1 MPLGITRN
9 LQNWRF
15 QDQYVERV
23 MDNAA
28 YTSAHPD
35 DTLVLAGPARVDTVN
50 IGEADGSSIQSLLAI
65 GMLQNVQFGQTKQTQ
80 PVQAIG
86 SGRSFFVSGKAQG
99 QGIMQRLF
107 VNGRNLLR
115 VLYHNA
121 RAAEL
126 PVQLLDD
133 KAANSVESKFY
144 INLDSELYLIP
155 FGLGT
160 IFRTKAHDF
169 VGGFYSELTMIS
181 NYSVSFQAGA
191 NMIAE
196 QVQFMFDRLMPFGED
211 SLVTTDVPRGTLD
224 AVIGFIDNTTGD
236 VQQGNT
242 STGQTSGDVGSEFL
256 ASNTVAENLDA

>member
-1 MPLGITRN
+1 MPIGITRN
-9 LQNWRF
+9 LTTWRF
-15 QDQYVERV
+15 QDHYVERV

-35 DTLVLAGPARVDTVN
+35 DTLVLAGPARSDTVLASDTTGIN
-50 IGEADGSSIQSLLAI
+50 SLLAI
-65 GMLQNVQFGQTKQTQ
+65 GMLQNVQFSQQKNTT

-99 QGIMQRLF
+99 QGSMQRLF

-121 RAAEL
+121 KTQDL
-126 PVQLLDD
+126 PVEEFDD
-133 KAANSVESKFY
+133 KPAFSVQSKYY
-144 INLDSELYLIP
+144 INLDSELYLVP

-169 VGGFYSELTMIS
+169 VGGFYAELTMIS
-181 NYSVSFQAGA
+181 QYTVSFQAGA

-196 QVQFMFDRLMPFGED
+196 QVVFMFDRLMPFGED
-211 SLVTTDVPRGTLD
+211 TANLPGVPKATLD
-224 AVIGFIDNTTGD
+224 EVLGFVDAIDQDIIT
-236 VQQGNT
+236 
-242 STGQTSGDVGSEFL
+242 
-256 ASNTVAENLDA
+256 ENLVDAEVATFSG

>member
-1 MPLGITRN
+1 MALGITRN
-9 LQNWRF
+9 LTTWRF
-15 QDQYVERV
+15 QDHYVERV

-35 DTLVLAGPARVDTVN
+35 DTLVLAGPARLDTAQVA
-50 IGEADGSSIQSLLAI
+50 EADGSSIRSLLAI

-126 PVQLLDD
+126 PVNLLDD
-133 KAANSVESKFY
+133 KAANSLEAKFY

-169 VGGFYSELTMIS
+169 VGGFYSELTMIN

-211 SLVTTDVPRGTLD
+211 TTVTTDVPRGTLD
-224 AVIGFIDNTTGD
+224 AVLGFIDNTTGD
-236 VQQGNT
+236 VGQGNT
-242 STGQTSGDVGSEFL
+242 SSGETAGDVGAEFL
-256 ASNTVAENLDA
+256 TSATVEDNFGA

>member
-9 LQNWRF
+9 LESWRF

-35 DTLVLAGPARVDTVN
+35 DTLVLAGPARIDTVDTGN
-50 IGEADGSSIQSLLAI
+50 TSGSSIQSLLAI
-65 GMLQNVQFGQTKQTQ
+65 GMLQNVSFFQNKNTT

-99 QGIMQRLF
+99 QGTMQRLF
-107 VNGRNLLR
+107 VNGRNMLR

-121 RAAEL
+121 RTKGL
-126 PVQLLDD
+126 PVEQLDD
-133 KAANSVESKFY
+133 PAARSVQSKYY
-144 INLDSELYLIP
+144 INLDSELYLVP

-181 NYSVSFQAGA
+181 QYTVSFQAGA

-196 QVQFMFDRLMPFGED
+196 QVTFMFDRLMPFGED
-211 SLVTTDVPRGTLD
+211 TIVRTLVSRSTLD
-224 AVIGFIDNTTGD
+224 SVIGFVDATDDNTT
-236 VQQGNT
+236 N
-242 STGQTSGDVGSEFL
+242 EFL
-256 ASNTVAENLDA
+256 SSSTVQAQL

>member
-9 LQNWRF
+9 LESWRF

-35 DTLVLAGPARVDTVN
+35 DTLVLAGPARLDTVDVAN
-50 IGEADGSSIQSLLAI
+50 TSGSSVQSLLAI
-65 GMLQNVQFGQTKQTQ
+65 GMLQNIQFSQAKSTM
-80 PVQAIG
+80 PVMAIG

-99 QGIMQRLF
+99 QGTMQRLF

-121 RAAEL
+121 RAVSL
-126 PVQLLDD
+126 PVERLDD
-133 KAANSVESKFY
+133 PAARSVQSKFY

-169 VGGFYSELTMIS
+169 VGGFYTELTMIS
-181 NYSVSFQAGA
+181 QYNIGFQAGG
-191 NMIAE
+191 NTIAE
-196 QVQFMFDRLMPFGED
+196 QVTFMYDRLMPFGED
-211 SLVTTDVPRGTLD
+211 TLVRTQVSRATLD
-224 AVIGFIDNTTGD
+224 TVIGFIDATDTD
-236 VQQGNT
+236 VQGEAI
-242 STGQTSGDVGSEFL
+242 SSS
-256 ASNTVAENLDA
+256 TVAATV

>member
-9 LQNWRF
+9 LESWRF

-35 DTLVLAGPARVDTVN
+35 DTLVLAGPARVDTVDVSSTS
-50 IGEADGSSIQSLLAI
+50 GTSIQSLLAI
-65 GMLQNVQFGQTKQTQ
+65 GMLQNVQFSQQKNTT

-99 QGIMQRLF
+99 QGSMQRLF

-121 RAAEL
+121 RTKSL
-126 PVQLLDD
+126 PVEQLDD
-133 KAANSVESKFY
+133 PAARSVQSKYY

-160 IFRTKAHDF
+160 VFRTKAHDF
-169 VGGFYSELTMIS
+169 VGGFYAELTMIS
-181 NYSVSFQAGA
+181 QYTVSFQAGA

-196 QVQFMFDRLMPFGED
+196 QVVFMFDRLMPFGED
-211 SLVTTDVPRGTLD
+211 TLVRTNVARGTLD
-224 AVIGFIDNTTGD
+224 AVIGFIDATNED
-236 VQQGNT
+236 VQ
-242 STGQTSGDVGSEFL
+242 
-256 ASNTVAENLDA
+256 AENISSSTVSAQL

>member
-9 LQNWRF
+9 LNSWRF

-35 DTLVLAGPARVDTVN
+35 DTLVLAGPARVDTVDTAN
-50 IGEADGSSIQSLLAI
+50 TSGASIQSLLAI
-65 GMLQNVQFGQTKQTQ
+65 GMLQNVQFSQQKNTT

-99 QGIMQRLF
+99 QGSMQRLF

-121 RAAEL
+121 RSKAL
-126 PVQLLDD
+126 PVELLDD
-133 KAANSVESKFY
+133 PVARSVQSSYY

-160 IFRTKAHDF
+160 VFRTKGHDI
-169 VGGFYSELTMIS
+169 VGGFYAELSMIS
-181 NYSVSFQAGA
+181 QYTVSFQAGA

-196 QVQFMFDRLMPFGED
+196 QVVFMFDRLMPFGED
-211 SLVTTDVPRGTLD
+211 VIPFTNVSRGTLD
-224 AVIGFIDNTTGD
+224 AVLGFIDSTNED
-236 VQQGNT
+236 VQSEAIAS
-242 STGQTSGDVGSEFL
+242 STVSAQL
-256 ASNTVAENLDA
+256 

>member
-9 LQNWRF
+9 LESWRF

-35 DTLVLAGPARVDTVN
+35 DTLVLAGPARLSTVQTASTSGN
-50 IGEADGSSIQSLLAI
+50 SIQSLLAI
-65 GMLQNVQFGQTKQTQ
+65 GMLQNVAFSQTKNTT
-80 PVQAIG
+80 PVMAIG

-99 QGIMQRLF
+99 QGQMQRLF

-121 RAAEL
+121 RAANL
-126 PVQLLDD
+126 PVGDLDD
-133 KAANSVESKFY
+133 PAARSSESQFY

-169 VGGFYSELTMIS
+169 VGGFYSELTMIQ
-181 NYSVSFQAGA
+181 NYQVSFQAGG
-191 NMIAE
+191 NQIAE
-196 QVQFMFDRLMPFGED
+196 AVNFMFDRLMPFGED
-211 SLVTTDVPRGTLD
+211 TVVRTIVARATLD
-224 AVIGFIDNTTGD
+224 SVIGFIDNTNTD
-236 VQQGNT
+236 VRT
-242 STGQTSGDVGSEFL
+242 EFL
-256 ASNTVAENLDA
+256 ASSTVATSVGT

>member
-9 LQNWRF
+9 LESWRM

-35 DTLVLAGPARVDTVN
+35 DTLVLAGPARVDTVDTGN
-50 IGEADGSSIQSLLAI
+50 TSGTSIQSLLAI
-65 GMLQNVQFGQTKQTQ
+65 GMLQSVQFSQQKQTQ

-99 QGIMQRLF
+99 QGSMQRLF

-121 RAAEL
+121 RTRDL
-126 PVQLLDD
+126 PVEQLDD
-133 KAANSVESKFY
+133 PAARSVQSKYY

-160 IFRTKAHDF
+160 VFRTKAHDF
-169 VGGFYSELTMIS
+169 VGGFYAELTMLNS
-181 NYSVSFQAGA
+181 YAVSFQAGG

-196 QVQFMFDRLMPFGED
+196 QVSFMYDRLMPFGED
-211 SLVTTDVPRGTLD
+211 TIVRTQVPRATLD
-224 AVIGFIDNTTGD
+224 SVIGFVDATDDD
-236 VQQGNT
+236 V
-242 STGQTSGDVGSEFL
+242 S
-256 ASNTVAENLDA
+256 AENISSSAVEANI

>member
-9 LQNWRF
+9 LESWRF

-35 DTLVLAGPARVDTVN
+35 DTLVLAGPARVDTVDASSAS
-50 IGEADGSSIQSLLAI
+50 GTSIQSLLAI
-65 GMLQNVQFGQTKQTQ
+65 GMLQNVQFSQQKNTT

-99 QGIMQRLF
+99 QGSMQRLF

-121 RAAEL
+121 RTRSL
-126 PVQLLDD
+126 PVEQLDD
-133 KAANSVESKFY
+133 PAARSVQSKYY

-160 IFRTKAHDF
+160 VFRTKAHEF
-169 VGGFYSELTMIS
+169 VGGFYAELTMIS
-181 NYSVSFQAGA
+181 QYTVSFQAGA

-196 QVQFMFDRLMPFGED
+196 QVVFMFDRLMPFGEELLTRETV
-211 SLVTTDVPRGTLD
+211 SRGTLD
-224 AVIGFIDNTTGD
+224 AVIGFVDATNED
-236 VQQGNT
+236 VQA
-242 STGQTSGDVGSEFL
+242 EAI
-256 ASNTVAENLDA
+256 ASSSVAAQL

>member
-9 LQNWRF
+9 LVTWRF
-15 QDQYVERV
+15 QDQYVERL

-35 DTLVLAGPARVDTVN
+35 DTLVLAGPARRDDT
-50 IGEADGSSIQSLLAI
+50 GDGLSATQGIASLLAI

-99 QGIMQRLF
+99 QGVMQRLF

-115 VLYHNA
+115 VLHHNA
-121 RAAEL
+121 RAADL
-126 PVQLLDD
+126 QVQLLDD
-133 KAANSVESKFY
+133 PAASRAESQFY
-144 INLDSELYLIP
+144 TNLDSELYLIP

-160 IFRTKAHDF
+160 VFRTKAHDF
-169 VGGFYSELTMIS
+169 VGGFYAELVLVN
-181 NYSVSFQAGA
+181 NYNVSFQAGG

-196 QVQFMFDRLMPFGED
+196 QVQFLFDRLLPFGEG
-211 SLVTTDVPRGTLD
+211 SLVSTQVPRATMDTVL
-224 AVIGFIDNTTGD
+224 GFIDATNDD
-236 VQQGNT
+236 VATEELDNATVT
-242 STGQTSGDVGSEFL
+242 S
-256 ASNTVAENLDA
+256 A

>member
-1 MPLGITRN
+1 MPIGITRN
-9 LQNWRF
+9 LENWRF
-15 QDQYVERV
+15 QDHHVERTL
-23 MDNAA
+23 DNAA

-35 DTLVLAGPARVDTVN
+35 DTLVLAGPARVDTVD
-50 IGEADGSSIQSLLAI
+50 IGNSNGSSVQSLLAI
-65 GMLQNVQFGQTKQTQ
+65 GMLQNVTFGQTKNTT

-99 QGIMQRLF
+99 QGVMQRLF

-121 RAAEL
+121 RASNLE
-126 PVQLLDD
+126 VNKLDD
-133 KAANSVESKFY
+133 IAAHAVEDKFY

-169 VGGFYSELTMIS
+169 VGGFYAELTMIN
-181 NYSVSFQAGA
+181 NYSISFQAGA

-196 QVQFMFDRLMPFGED
+196 QVAFMFDRLMPFGED
-211 SLVTTDVPRGTLD
+211 SIVSGGVPRSTMD
-224 AVIGFIDNTTGD
+224 QVIGFIDNVDLEVEAELIGS
-236 VQQGNT
+236 
-242 STGQTSGDVGSEFL
+242 STVVS
-256 ASNTVAENLDA
+256 TV

>member
-1 MPLGITRN
+1 MPIGITRN
-9 LQNWRF
+9 LTTWRF
-15 QDQYVERV
+15 QDHYVERL

-35 DTLVLAGPARVDTVN
+35 DTLVLAGPARLDSVSIASAEGN
-50 IGEADGSSIQSLLAI
+50 NIQSLLAI
-65 GMLQNVQFGQTKQTQ
+65 GMLQNVNFSQAKPTQ

-99 QGIMQRLF
+99 TGSLQRLF

-121 RAAEL
+121 RAASL
-126 PVQLLDD
+126 PVQNLDD
-133 KAANSVESKFY
+133 PAARRLEAQFY

-155 FGLGT
+155 FGLGSV
-160 IFRTKAHDF
+160 FRTKAHDF
-169 VGGFYSELTMIS
+169 VGGFYSELTMLVNYMIS
-181 NYSVSFQAGA
+181 YTAGQ

-211 SLVTTDVPRGTLD
+211 SVLEGGVPRATID
-224 AVIGFIDNTTGD
+224 AVLGFTDNTVRD
-236 VQQGNT
+236 
-242 STGQTSGDVGSEFL
+242 
-256 ASNTVAENLDA
+256 AEIETLRSATP

>member
-9 LQNWRF
+9 LASWRF

-35 DTLVLAGPARVDTVN
+35 DTLVLAGPARMDTVN
-50 IGEADGSSIQSLLAI
+50 MADASGSSINSLLAI
-65 GMLQNVQFGQTKQTQ
+65 GMLQNVQFSQQKNTT

-99 QGIMQRLF
+99 QGSMQRLF

-121 RAAEL
+121 KTQEL
-126 PVQLLDD
+126 PVKELDD
-133 KAANSVESKFY
+133 RPANAVGRKYY
-144 INLDSELYLIP
+144 INLDSELYLVP

-181 NYSVSFQAGA
+181 SYTVSFQAGA

-196 QVQFMFDRLMPFGED
+196 QVMFMFDRLMPFGDDLED
-211 SLVTTDVPRGTLD
+211 AEYVGRATLD
-224 AVIGFIDNTTGD
+224 TVLGFVDAVKQD
-236 VQQGNT
+236 VVTENI
-242 STGQTSGDVGSEFL
+242 SD
-256 ASNTVAENLDA
+256 ATVAASS

>member
-1 MPLGITRN
+1 MPIGITRN
-9 LQNWRF
+9 LATWRF
-15 QDQYVERV
+15 QDHYVERLL
-23 MDNAA
+23 DNAA
-28 YTSAHPD
+28 YTAAHPD
-35 DTLVLAGPARVDTVN
+35 DTLVLAGPARVDTVD
-50 IGEADGSSIQSLLAI
+50 IGNSDGTSIQSLLAV

-121 RAAEL
+121 RAASL
-126 PVQLLDD
+126 PVQQLDD
-133 KAANSVESKFY
+133 PAAKRLEAQFY

-160 IFRTKAHDF
+160 VFRTKAHDF
-169 VGGFYSELTMIS
+169 VGGFYSELTMIN

-211 SLVTTDVPRGTLD
+211 SLVQTNVPRATIDTVL
-224 AVIGFIDNTTGD
+224 GFIDNTVADAESEEIDNAT
-236 VQQGNT
+236 VE
-242 STGQTSGDVGSEFL
+242 STV
-256 ASNTVAENLDA
+256 

>member
-1 MPLGITRN
+1 MPIGITRN
-9 LQNWRF
+9 LTTWRF
-15 QDQYVERV
+15 QDHYVERL

-35 DTLVLAGPARVDTVN
+35 DTLVLAGPARVDV
-50 IGEADGSSIQSLLAI
+50 ADISNATGTSIQSLLAVGMVQNMTI
-65 GMLQNVQFGQTKQTQ
+65 GQAKNTM

-99 QGIMQRLF
+99 QGSMQRLF

-121 RAAEL
+121 RAGSL

-133 KAANSVESKFY
+133 PAARRLESQYY
-144 INLDSELYLIP
+144 INLDSELYLVP

-160 IFRTKAHDF
+160 VFRTKAHDF
-169 VGGFYSELTMIS
+169 VGGFYTELTMIS
-181 NYSVSFQAGA
+181 QYNIGFQAGN

-196 QVQFMFDRLMPFGED
+196 QVSFLFDRLMPFGED
-211 SLVTTDVPRGTLD
+211 SLVQTNVPRATID
-224 AVIGFIDNTTGD
+224 AVLGFIDNTSADAEAEFLGSAT
-236 VQQGNT
+236 VT
-242 STGQTSGDVGSEFL
+242 STV
-256 ASNTVAENLDA
+256 

>member
-9 LQNWRF
+9 LESWRF

-35 DTLVLAGPARVDTVN
+35 DTLVLAGPARVDTVDTSN
-50 IGEADGSSIQSLLAI
+50 SSGSSITSLLAI
-65 GMLQNVQFGQTKQTQ
+65 GMLQQVQFSQQKNTT

-86 SGRSFFVSGKAQG
+86 SGRGFFVSGKAQG
-99 QGIMQRLF
+99 QGQMQRLF

-121 RAAEL
+121 RTQDL
-126 PVQLLDD
+126 PVELLDD
-133 KAANSVESKFY
+133 PAARSAQSKYY

-160 IFRTKAHDF
+160 VFRTKAHDI
-169 VGGFYSELTMIS
+169 VGGFYAELTMITQ
-181 NYSVSFQAGA
+181 YTVSFQSGG

-196 QVQFMFDRLMPFGED
+196 QVVFAFDRLMPFGED
-211 SLVTTDVPRGTLD
+211 VFTRHNVSRGTLD
-224 AVIGFIDNTTGD
+224 AVIGFVDATDEEVAAEAI
-236 VQQGNT
+236 
-242 STGQTSGDVGSEFL
+242 
-256 ASNTVAENLDA
+256 ASSTVASQI